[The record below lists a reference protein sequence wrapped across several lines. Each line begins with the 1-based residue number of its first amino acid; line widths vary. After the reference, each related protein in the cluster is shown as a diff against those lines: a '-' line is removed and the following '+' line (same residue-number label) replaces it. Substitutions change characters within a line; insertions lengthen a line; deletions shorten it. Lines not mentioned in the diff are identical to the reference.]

1 MLLSVGT
8 VVGQAVE
15 FARMHQAT
23 LLNDRRERDL
33 ATAREL
39 QLHFLPH
46 CRPVLPGF
54 RFFDYYE
61 AAEDVGG
68 DYFGYIPLADG
79 RLAIALGDVSG
90 KGVPAALLMARLC
103 SEVRYCLAVS
113 NTPVEAIER
122 LNRELAGATL
132 NDRFVTFLMCVL
144 DPQQHSLE
152 IVNAGHL
159 PPLRR
164 RAGTVTKLGLAEA
177 GPPLGYDPDQHYASF
192 ITPLEEVDTIVLYT
206 DGVSEAR
213 SPADTIYGTQRIC
226 RLLADGPAEVEA
238 VAGAILASVDRFVG
252 GRPQAD
258 DICLVAFGREGRA
271 GG

>member
-1 MLLSVGT
+1 M
-8 VVGQAVE
+8 
-15 FARMHQAT
+15 
-23 LLNDRRERDL
+23 
-33 ATAREL
+33 
-39 QLHFLPH
+39 HFLPH
-46 CRPVLPGF
+46 ARPLVPGY

-90 KGVPAALLMARLC
+90 KGVSAALLMARLC

-113 NTPVEAIER
+113 STPVEAIER

-132 NDRFVTFLMCVL
+132 NDRFVTFLLCVL
-144 DPQQHSLE
+144 DPREQSLE

-177 GPPLGYDPDQHYASF
+177 GPPLGYDASQRYAAFS
-192 ITPLEEVDTIVLYT
+192 TPLEEVDTIILYT
-206 DGVSEAR
+206 DGISEAR
-213 SPADTIYGTQRIC
+213 SPADTIYGTQRVC
-226 RLLADGPAEVEA
+226 RILADGPSEVEA
-238 VAGAILASVDRFVG
+238 VAGKILESVDRFVA

-258 DICLVAFGREGRA
+258 DICLLAFGREKQVDA
-271 GG
+271 

>member
-1 MLLSVGT
+1 
-8 VVGQAVE
+8 VE
-15 FARMHQAT
+15 FARLHQAT
-23 LLNDRRERDL
+23 LLSDRRERDL
-33 ATAREL
+33 ATAREV
-39 QLHFLPH
+39 QLHFLPRS
-46 CRPVLPGF
+46 RPVVPGY

-103 SEVRYCLAVS
+103 SEVRYCLAIS
-113 NTPVEAIER
+113 ASLVEAIER

-132 NDRFVTFLMCVL
+132 NDRFVTFLLCVL
-144 DPQQHSLE
+144 DPVQNTLE
-152 IVNAGHL
+152 IVNAGHV

-164 RAGTVTKLGLAEA
+164 RAGTVTKLGIAEA
-177 GPPLGYDPDQHYASF
+177 GPPLGYDPCQSYTAFS
-192 ITPLEEVDTIVLYT
+192 TPIEEVDTLILYT
-206 DGVSEAR
+206 DGISEAR

-226 RLLADGPAEVEA
+226 RIVADGPSDVEA
-238 VAGAILASVDRFVG
+238 LAQKILDSVERFVAGRAQS
-252 GRPQAD
+252 D
-258 DICLVAFGREGRA
+258 DVCLLAFGREGKGLEA